1 MSDSARTITKLA
13 GMVRR
18 RWFLFVKDQQNR
30 KVTDRINRYN
40 KGVEGGMSLPTI
52 RDGERD
58 AIPREQTIFLQM
70 MKNAWFHN
78 RGSQKSEVS
87 SRVG

>member
-1 MSDSARTITKLA
+1 
-13 GMVRR
+13 MVRR

-40 KGVEGGMSLPTI
+40 EGVEGGLSVPKV

-58 AIPREQTIFLQM
+58 AIPREQTILLQM
-70 MKNAWFHN
+70 MKKADSTIVVTKPHPLL
-78 RGSQKSEVS
+78 RGEVISEVE
-87 SRVG
+87 VI